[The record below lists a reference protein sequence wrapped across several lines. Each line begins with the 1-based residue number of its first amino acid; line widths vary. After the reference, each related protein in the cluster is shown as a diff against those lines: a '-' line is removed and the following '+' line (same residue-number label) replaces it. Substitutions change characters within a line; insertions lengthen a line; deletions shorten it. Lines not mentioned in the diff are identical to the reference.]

1 MYLSNLSDK
10 QKLLFLD
17 LALFSMEIDGVIA
30 DKELEMLHQFC
41 EEMKIEFRNS
51 KNYASYEEVA
61 SALKDISTTSELKKM
76 TIELIALI
84 YADGKYADEEA
95 DLLKYVQKTFQFSPH
110 LMEDLIY
117 NTRNLL
123 NSCDVLNNMVK

>member
-10 QKLLFLD
+10 QKSLFLD
-17 LALFSMEIDGVIA
+17 LALFSMESDGMIA
-30 DKELEMLHQFC
+30 DKELEMAHQFC
-41 EEMKIEFRNS
+41 KEMKIEFRNS
-51 KNYASYEEVA
+51 KNYTSYEEVI
-61 SALKDISTTSELKKM
+61 STLKDISTTSELKKI

-95 DLLKYVQKTFQFSPH
+95 DLLKCVQKTFQFDSH
-110 LMEDLIY
+110 LMEDLKY

-123 NSCDVLNNMVK
+123 N

>member
-1 MYLSNLSDK
+1 
-10 QKLLFLD
+10 
-17 LALFSMEIDGVIA
+17 
-30 DKELEMLHQFC
+30 
-41 EEMKIEFRNS
+41 
-51 KNYASYEEVA
+51 
-61 SALKDISTTSELKKM
+61 M

>member
-10 QKLLFLD
+10 QKTLFLD
-17 LALFSMEIDGVIA
+17 LALFSIESDGVID
-30 DKELEMLHQFC
+30 DKELEMAHQFC
-41 EEMKIEFRNS
+41 EEMKIEFRDS
-51 KNYASYEEVA
+51 KNHTSYEEVV
-61 SALKDISTTSELKKM
+61 SELKAISTTSELKKM

-95 DLLKYVQKTFQFSPH
+95 DLLNCVQKTFQFNSH
-110 LMEDLIY
+110 MMEDLIY

-123 NSCDVLNNMVK
+123 NAVEVLNNIVK